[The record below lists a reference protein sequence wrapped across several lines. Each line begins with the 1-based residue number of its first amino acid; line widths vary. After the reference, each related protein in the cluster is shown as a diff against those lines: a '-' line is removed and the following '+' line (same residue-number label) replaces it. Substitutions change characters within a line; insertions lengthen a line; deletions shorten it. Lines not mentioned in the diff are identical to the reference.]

1 MANYSTITREHAI
14 ELLLAKVENVLY
26 NNDWP
31 TEEGQT
37 REDDIE
43 PCDIQKLVDNIRKGE

>member
-37 REDDIE
+37 REDGIE

>member
-1 MANYSTITREHAI
+1 MKYYDTITREYAI
-14 ELLLAKVENVLY
+14 ELLLSKVEEVIN

-37 REDDIE
+37 RADDIE
-43 PCDIQKLVDNIRKGE
+43 PCDIQKLVDNIQKGE

>member
-1 MANYSTITREHAI
+1 MKYNIFTREHAI
-14 ELLLAKVENVLY
+14 ELLLSKVEEVIN

-37 REDDIE
+37 RADDIE

>member
-1 MANYSTITREHAI
+1 MNYNYSTMSREYAI
-14 ELLLAKVENVLY
+14 ELLLAKVENVLN

-31 TEEGQT
+31 TEEGQS
-37 REDDIE
+37 RADIG

>member
-1 MANYSTITREHAI
+1 MKYYDTITREYAI
-14 ELLLAKVENVLY
+14 ELLLSKVEEVIN

-37 REDDIE
+37 RADDIE
-43 PCDIQKLVDNIRKGE
+43 PCDNQKLVDNIRKGE